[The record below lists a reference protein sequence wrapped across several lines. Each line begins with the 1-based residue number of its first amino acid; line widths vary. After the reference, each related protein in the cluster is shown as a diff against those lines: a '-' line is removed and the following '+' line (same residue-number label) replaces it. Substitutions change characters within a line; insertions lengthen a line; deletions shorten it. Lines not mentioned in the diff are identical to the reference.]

1 MPFDHE
7 MTASLAYRKNEAAI
21 LRGEAPEKY
30 TRLLPYIPGQKIL
43 EIGSAE
49 CVLALLLAKQGKR
62 VVAVEKSFD
71 RHMAGINLQKEWGV
85 KGVHHVNGPIN
96 YHLDLLEG
104 IDTLLAVRSI
114 YYLGDDLDRVF
125 AEAAKHVP
133 NVVLCGNGNRANRWR
148 MGEPS
153 EGADNFYASL
163 EGMTALLVRHGYEI
177 ATQVFEG
184 DQIVVGRK

>member
-1 MPFDHE
+1 
-7 MTASLAYRKNEAAI
+7 MTASLAYRKNEARI
-21 LRGEAPEKY
+21 LRGDVPDKY
-30 TRLLPYIPGQKIL
+30 LRILPFIHGNKIL
-43 EIGSAE
+43 EFGSAE
-49 CVLALLLAKQGKR
+49 CVLSLLLAKEGKQ
-62 VVAVEKSFD
+62 VIAVEKNYD

-85 KGVHHVNGPIN
+85 RGVHHVNGPIN

-104 IDTLLAVRSI
+104 IDTLVAVRVI
-114 YYLGDDLDRVF
+114 YYLGDNLDTVF

-148 MGEPS
+148 MGEPDN
-153 EGADNFYASL
+153 GAENYYASL

-177 ATQVFEG
+177 VSQVCEG